1 MDGYSRIPIYKST
14 PVLRGIETGSVRSYD
29 SHLMDSYT
37 DPEDDDFGFKS
48 KKEYALQRLFS
59 RDANSLSL
67 TQSMS
72 EADRRNPLPGLLIT
86 SDSPRTIRKKRRA
99 PDPPLSLVSARQKYP
114 SSDNI
119 VDTKTRAT
127 RTKSAHTT
135 RPTSLSPNRLTTNL
149 WNELLYKVNTQSPSP
164 SSSPR
169 QTRTKTILN
178 KLRSPR
184 ITHKGSRRKR
194 TTSKDDEE
202 AGFKPAS
209 LSNTSSLDEADG
221 FTEETLFFVILQPD
235 LIRDVEFE
243 VFFIFIIKN
252 VLFFISWC

>member
-1 MDGYSRIPIYKST
+1 MDGYSRIPTYKST

-29 SHLMDSYT
+29 SRVMDSYT

-72 EADRRNPLPGLLIT
+72 EADRRNALRDLLIT

-99 PDPPLSLVSARQKYP
+99 PDPPSSLVAARQKYP

-127 RTKSAHTT
+127 RTKSAHTM

-149 WNELLYKVNTQSPSP
+149 WNELLYKMNTQSPSP

-169 QTRTKTILN
+169 QTRTQTILN

-184 ITHKGSRRKR
+184 ITHKRSRRKR
-194 TTSKDDEE
+194 TTSKEDEE

-209 LSNTSSLDEADG
+209 LSNTSSFDETDG
-221 FTEETLFFVILQPD
+221 FTEETLFFVILPPD

-243 VFFIFIIKN
+243 VFFIFII
-252 VLFFISWC
+252 